1 MRIGDR
7 QPFTLAYTHSV
18 FANLFLPR
26 SKVDGITKTSV
37 GGTGALLTVDAGI
50 LQGADGKMIRQ
61 IVPYGAMARMLL
73 AWISTAAIQADS
85 PHISICDSA
94 MYFLR
99 SLGVEPTG
107 RRYVV
112 LHEQLNAL
120 GACNITLKIDDK
132 NINLKPITQF
142 DYWPENNT
150 KSRTI
155 WPGRMMLHPEYFA
168 SLREQQ
174 VQLDYQALIQLNG
187 SSFAIDIY
195 TWLADLLPKLEDTVD
210 APWQA
215 LRTHFGAEYGDYRD
229 FRKAFLHALPHV
241 KRVYPQAS
249 AEVTRTGLVLKP
261 SLGPDAS
268 KRFAAPRR
276 AAAKSG
282 RLPARAK
289 A

>member
-1 MRIGDR
+1 MSISVR
-7 QPFTLAYTHSV
+7 QPFTVAYTHSV

-26 SKVDGITKTSV
+26 SKVEGITKTSA
-37 GGTGALLTVDAGI
+37 GGTGALLTVDAGT
-50 LQGADGKMIRQ
+50 LQGTDGKMVQQ
-61 IVPYGAMARMLL
+61 IVPYGPMARMLL

-107 RRYVV
+107 RRYAV

-120 GACNITLKIDDK
+120 GACNITLKIGGDTT
-132 NINLKPITQF
+132 ISLTPVTQF

-150 KSRTI
+150 KSKTI
-155 WPGRMMLHPEYFA
+155 WPGRLMLHPEYFA

-174 VQLDYQALIQLNG
+174 VQLDYQALIQLKG

-229 FRKAFLHALPHV
+229 FRKAFLHALPDV

-249 AEVTRTGLVLKP
+249 TEVTRTGLVLKP
-261 SLGPDAS
+261 SLAPDAS
-268 KRFAAPRR
+268 KRFSTPRR
-276 AAAKSG
+276 RQARTTST
-282 RLPARAK
+282 RAK

>member
-1 MRIGDR
+1 MSIGVR
-7 QPFTLAYTHSV
+7 QPFTVAYTHSV

-26 SKVDGITKTSV
+26 SKVEGITKTSV
-37 GGTGALLTVDAGI
+37 GGTGALLTVDAGM

-94 MYFLR
+94 MNFLR

-107 RRYVV
+107 RRYAV

-120 GACNITLKIDDK
+120 AACDITLKIGDT
-132 NINLKPITQF
+132 NFNLKPVTQF

-155 WPGRMMLHPEYFA
+155 WPGRMVLHPEYFA

-174 VQLDYQALIQLNG
+174 VELDYQALIQLNG

-195 TWLADLLPKLEDTVD
+195 TWLADLLPKIEDTVD

-229 FRKAFLHALPHV
+229 FRKAFLHALPQV

-249 AEVTRTGLVLKP
+249 TEVTRTGLVLKP
-261 SLGPDAS
+261 SLAPDAS
-268 KRFAAPRR
+268 KRFSAPRR
-276 AAAKSG
+276 AVAKSG
-282 RLPARAK
+282 RLPTRAQ